1 MRPWYVE
8 SFGREYLALY
18 SHRNEA
24 EARAD
29 IRAVMDLVALAKD
42 EPLLDLGCGAGR
54 HLLALYEAGFSHLV
68 GLDLSQEL
76 LDVAAKRLAAAGV
89 EGIELVQADM
99 REIPYVGHFATVL
112 SLFTSFGYF
121 EDDETDQAVLAAVN
135 RALQP
140 GGIFLIDTLNRDWV
154 IAHLVPKEERTLSGR
169 VLLIERRV
177 SEDRRRVEKA
187 TRVIEEG
194 GEERTFYES
203 VRMYTGDELEEMLK
217 DVRFANVQRYGS
229 LRGEP
234 HCSASKRLI
243 LVAEKEG

>member
-8 SFGREYLALY
+8 SFGREYLAFY

-140 GGIFLIDTLNRDWV
+140 GGTFLIDTLNRDWV

-177 SEDRRRVEKA
+177 SEDRRRVEKV

-194 GEERTFYES
+194 GEERTFHES

-217 DVRFANVQRYGS
+217 DVRFANVRRYGS

-234 HCSASKRLI
+234 HCPASKRLI